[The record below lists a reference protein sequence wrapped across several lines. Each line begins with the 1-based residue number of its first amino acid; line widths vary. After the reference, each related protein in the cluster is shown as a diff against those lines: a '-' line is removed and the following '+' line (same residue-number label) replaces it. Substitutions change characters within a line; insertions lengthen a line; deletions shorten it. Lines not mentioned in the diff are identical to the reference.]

1 MARTG
6 RSRHPRGSALLG
18 RLGETL
24 GGPSDRFD
32 LALVEV
38 TGLDAIGE
46 QHPVALPVEP
56 VGEDHLALG
65 ALGHAVQLHDR
76 AHPVA
81 HLEIELVGVRVGEG
95 VRLPELHRQHSAR
108 SGTEDATCAA
118 TCDAT
123 TVGRGPR
130 ASRDPVSPGHDPAGQ
145 RYTRTS
151 VKSSLETLE
160 GNKVKLYVEVEEA
173 EFEHDI
179 DRACKVIAKGV
190 RLPGFR
196 NGKVPRKVLEA
207 RVGLAPARE
216 QALRDAV
223 PQYLAKAVREHQ
235 VDLIATPEVE
245 ITDGEEAGPVEFD
258 ATCEVRPVVSVAG
271 YEGLRV
277 ELPSIEV
284 SDDELTEARAAEL
297 RKNGEL
303 VDVDRPIQAG
313 DYVTIDLA
321 ATRDGEEV
329 MGLNTEDWSYE
340 VGQGWVTDDFDD
352 HLVGAAAGDELSF
365 TSTPKGTEEPADF
378 TVTVGQVQEMT
389 EPELTDDWVSDHL
402 GEFDTVEEWND
413 HLRESLVESKL
424 GQARQQLVSA
434 VTGALAGLV
443 DLVPP
448 EAMVNAELNQRVQ
461 GTVQQFQAQGI
472 DLGQWLAAT
481 GQEPDQFVE
490 SMRGASV
497 EAVKVDLALRAIADA
512 ESVEVEP
519 HDLDAEY
526 ARMAM
531 QYQQKAKDI
540 RKAYEQNDAVP
551 DLIAQIRKSK
561 AFDWLLHHVD
571 FVDPDGAPI
580 DRDALLGHSHDDEG
594 GHGDSEHDAADVSAA
609 AAAVIAAT
617 DAAAANTD
625 ETPADDPVDDDPE
638 PS

>member
-1 MARTG
+1 MPA
-6 RSRHPRGSALLG
+6 
-18 RLGETL
+18 
-24 GGPSDRFD
+24 
-32 LALVEV
+32 
-38 TGLDAIGE
+38 
-46 QHPVALPVEP
+46 
-56 VGEDHLALG
+56 
-65 ALGHAVQLHDR
+65 
-76 AHPVA
+76 
-81 HLEIELVGVRVGEG
+81 
-95 VRLPELHRQHSAR
+95 
-108 SGTEDATCAA
+108 
-118 TCDAT
+118 
-123 TVGRGPR
+123 
-130 ASRDPVSPGHDPAGQ
+130 GHDPAGQ

-179 DRACKVIAKGV
+179 DRAFKVIAKEV

-284 SDDELTEARAAEL
+284 SDDELVEARAAEL

-303 VDVDRPIQAG
+303 VDVGRPIQTG

-352 HLVGAAAGDELSF
+352 QLVGASAGDELSF
-365 TSTPKGTEEPADF
+365 VSTPKGTEEPADF
-378 TVTVGQVQEMT
+378 TVTVGNVQEMT
-389 EPELTDDWVSDHL
+389 EPELTDDWVSDNL

-443 DLVPP
+443 DLDPP

-490 SMRGASV
+490 AMREPSA
-497 EAVKVDLALRAIADA
+497 EAVKVDLALRAVADA
-512 ESVEVEP
+512 EGLEVEP

-551 DLIAQIRKSK
+551 ELQAEIRKSK
-561 AFDWLLHHVD
+561 ALDWLVHHVD
-571 FVDPDGAPI
+571 FVDDTGAAI
-580 DRDALLGHSHDDEG
+580 ERDTLLGHTHDDDG
-594 GHGDSEHDAADVSAA
+594 NHLDDDVAADATADAGQDSNDNNDTAA
-609 AAAVIAAT
+609 EA
-617 DAAAANTD
+617 D
-625 ETPADDPVDDDPE
+625 EED
-638 PS
+638 SKS